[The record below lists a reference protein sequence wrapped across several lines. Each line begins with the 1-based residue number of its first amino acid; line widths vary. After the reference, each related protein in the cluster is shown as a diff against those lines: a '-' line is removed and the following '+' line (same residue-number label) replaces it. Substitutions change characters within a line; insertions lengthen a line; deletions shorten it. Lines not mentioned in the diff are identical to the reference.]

1 MKTQRKISIKTA
13 LSISLIVLLITTACA
28 QSGANAKNDSTNSTT
43 AKSAVDAPDM
53 DLQTAVMS
61 GNLEVV
67 KQHIAAGTDLNK
79 KDQMSGSTPLIAAA
93 TFDQKEIAKAL
104 IDAGAD
110 LSIKNNDGATP
121 LHVAAFFC
129 RVEIA
134 QALLDANADK
144 NVKNNFGA
152 TPGES
157 VSGPYAEI
165 KPIYE
170 MLQQQLSPIGLQL
183 DLNEIEKLRPVMAMM
198 LQ

>member
-1 MKTQRKISIKTA
+1 MKTNKKNSIKMLVTF
-13 LSISLIVLLITTACA
+13 SFLILLLTTACA
-28 QSGANAKNDSTNSTT
+28 QSGNGENTKSENSMA
-43 AKSAVDAPDM
+43 AKSLVEKPKVDM
-53 DLQTAVMS
+53 QTAIIS
-61 GNLEVV
+61 GNLVVV
-67 KQHIAAGTDLNK
+67 KQHIEAGSDINK
-79 KDQMSGSTPLIAAA
+79 KDQMSGSTPLITAA
-93 TFDQKEIAKAL
+93 TFDQKEIAKVL

-110 LSIKNNDGATP
+110 LSLKNNDGATP

-134 QALLDANADK
+134 QLLIDAKADK
-144 NVKNNFGA
+144 NAKNNFGA

-157 VSGPYAEI
+157 VSGPYADI